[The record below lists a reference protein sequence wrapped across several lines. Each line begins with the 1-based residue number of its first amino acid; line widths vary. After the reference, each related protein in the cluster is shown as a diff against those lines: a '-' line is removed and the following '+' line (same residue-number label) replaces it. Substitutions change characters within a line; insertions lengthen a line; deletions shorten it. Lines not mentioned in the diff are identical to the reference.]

1 MKHSE
6 IAPAKLNLW
15 LKVLGK
21 RGDGFHDIE
30 SLIVPISGLND
41 VLRFDVREG
50 NAGLNISCNLSEL
63 SVGEDNLISRA
74 VALIENEL
82 DIKIEG
88 YIELEKN
95 IPIGAGLGG
104 GSADAAATLSSL
116 NCIFKSSLS
125 FGKLTSM
132 AAGLGSDVPF
142 FVDSKPSICKGRGD
156 ELTPYLGA
164 LTNKPIVL
172 IKPPFEVSSAW
183 AYSNWIE
190 GGQLHEG
197 SGDVQRA
204 DWGEVINDLETPVF
218 KKFLVLPTIKAW
230 FLECDGTELALMS
243 GSGSTMFAVCVDL
256 PAAQKILKK
265 AREYFG
271 SSVWTK
277 IVEIE
282 RGKNYSLG
290 AES

>member
-1 MKHSE
+1 MKHSQ

-21 RGDGFHDIE
+21 RIDGFHDIE

-50 NAGLNISCNLSEL
+50 NAGLNMSCNVSEL
-63 SVGEDNLISRA
+63 SIGEDNLIIKA
-74 VALIENEL
+74 VALIEKEL
-82 DIKIEG
+82 NIKIEG
-88 YIELEKN
+88 YIKLEKN

-125 FGKLTSM
+125 LGKLGSM
-132 AAGLGSDVPF
+132 AAELGSDVPF
-142 FVDSKPSICKGRGD
+142 FVNSKPSLCRGKGY
-156 ELTPYLGA
+156 EITPYSGV

-183 AYSNWIE
+183 AYSNWVKGDQLYE
-190 GGQLHEG
+190 GLC
-197 SGDVQRA
+197 DAQRA
-204 DWGEVINDLETPVF
+204 DWGEVINDLEAPVF
-218 KKFLVLPTIKAW
+218 KKFLVLPAIKSW
-230 FLECDGTELALMS
+230 LLESDGTELALMS

-256 PAAQKILKK
+256 LAAQKIVKR
-265 AREYFG
+265 AQEYFG
-271 SSVWTK
+271 SSLWTK
-277 IVEIE
+277 IVEIK
-282 RGKNYSLG
+282 GV
-290 AES
+290 

>member
-1 MKHSE
+1 MKHSQ

-41 VLRFDVREG
+41 VLRFDIREG
-50 NAGLNISCNLSEL
+50 NAGLNISCNVSEL
-63 SVGEDNLISRA
+63 SVGEDNLIIKA

-88 YIELEKN
+88 NIKLEKN

-116 NCIFKSSLS
+116 NCILKSSLS
-125 FGKLTSM
+125 LAKLGSM
-132 AAGLGSDVPF
+132 AADLGSDVPF
-142 FVDSKPSICKGRGD
+142 FVNSEPSVCRGKGD
-156 ELTPYLGA
+156 ELTPYLGV
-164 LTNKPIVL
+164 LTKKPIVL

-183 AYSNWIE
+183 AYSNWVK
-190 GGQLHEG
+190 GDQLHEG
-197 SGDVQRA
+197 LGDVQRA
-204 DWGEVINDLETPVF
+204 DWGEAINDLEAPVF
-218 KKFLVLPTIKAW
+218 KKFLVLPTIKNW
-230 FLECDGTELALMS
+230 LLKCDGTELALMS
-243 GSGSTMFAVCVDL
+243 GSGSTIFTVCADL
-256 PAAQKILKK
+256 LAAQKIVKK
-265 AREYFG
+265 AQEYFG

-282 RGKNYSLG
+282 RK
-290 AES
+290 